1 MSVQNCLFKLM
12 MDWYWLLIDWSEN
25 HDFDETLP
33 IASPFIGR
41 VSVGPLGLPVTET
54 ESAGL
59 GDYTAAWLSTYYI
72 DQLVVIQESSR

>member
-1 MSVQNCLFKLM
+1 MLYSN
-12 MDWYWLLIDWSEN
+12 N
-25 HDFDETLP
+25 FDEILP
-33 IASPFIGR
+33 IASPFVWR

-59 GDYTAAWLSTYYI
+59 RDDTAAWLSTYHI